1 MPMANLTAE
10 VKGKITAAVAS
21 GELAPGTVLRQE
33 HIAERFGVSRTPAR
47 EALVQLAAAGV
58 VSQRSGRGFEV
69 CPLDD
74 TTVADVQ
81 QVRFSLE
88 ALALRSLTGQLT
100 PRARLELSHRLDQA
114 ELALDDPAEF
124 FELSRRFHI
133 ELVDACANS
142 YLRSVLTSVWD
153 HPVQQRI
160 GARAGADRAQR
171 QATLATHRELLAALA
186 DGDGAAAEAALMRC
200 HTD

>member
-1 MPMANLTAE
+1 MANLTAE

-21 GELAPGTVLRQE
+21 GELVPGTVLRQE

-88 ALALRSLTGQLT
+88 ALALRSLAGRLDA
-100 PRARLELSHRLDQA
+100 RARLELTHLLDRA
-114 ELALDDPAEF
+114 ELALDDADEF
-124 FELSRRFHI
+124 FELSRGFHI
-133 ELVDACANS
+133 QLVDTCPNG
-142 YLRSVLTSVWD
+142 YLRSVLATVWA
-153 HPVQQRI
+153 HPVQRRI
-160 GARAGADRAQR
+160 GSRGGVDRAQR
-171 QATLATHRELLAALA
+171 EATLATHRELVAALA
-186 DGDGAAAEAALMRC
+186 AGDGAAAEAALMRC